1 MLIFMIILFFLGSGL
16 LYWGADTLV
25 KGSSRIAI
33 NIGIRPLIV
42 GLTVIAMGTSAPELM
57 VSLIAAI
64 RHSKDIA
71 LGNIIGSNIANIGLV
86 VGLAAVIKP
95 VTIQVDTV
103 RKEMPFLI
111 GTTILFLLLSLDKKV
126 GRIDGVILFLLFLLF
141 IGYTI
146 WMASRDR
153 KSEKSFYSDLDV
165 EAAHEKKTIQS
176 VFLSV
181 IGLVMLLAGSYAMVR
196 AAVYIARVVGISE
209 IIIGITMVA
218 IGTSLPELA
227 VSVISS
233 FRGHADLAV
242 GNAVGSN
249 LFNMLFVIS
258 LVSMIYPIPVDPVLL
273 HFEYPFMLGIT
284 IIFLPMMR
292 TGFVLNRWEGG
303 ALVAAYGFFIY
314 KLFF

>member
-1 MLIFMIILFFLGSGL
+1 MLILMIILFFLGSGL

-33 NIGIRPLIV
+33 SIGIRPLIV

-95 VTIQVDTV
+95 VKIQVDTV
-103 RKEMPFLI
+103 RKEMPYLI
-111 GTTILFLLLSLDKKV
+111 GTSLLFFLMSLDKKM
-126 GRIDGVILFLLFLLF
+126 GRLDGAVLFLLF
-141 IGYTI
+141 ILFIAYTV

-165 EAAHEKKTIQS
+165 EAVSQKKTIQS

-196 AAVYIARVVGISE
+196 AAVYIARVAGISE

-258 LVSMIYPIPVDPVLL
+258 LVSMIYPIPVEASLL

-303 ALVAAYGFFIY
+303 ALLAAYAAFIY